1 MMPKKTVPLFFILLL
16 PLLVIAVYYSDNF
29 VDRFIVPKQM
39 LVFFLTGYYILFT
52 GVKLIFRKRPNVLKL
67 SLVDISVLLYV
78 AYIIAHIVLTD
89 SHKFRVHDFLLLVS
103 GVTVYFAMRIILGD
117 IKETDTYLKAFKYLL
132 TILFLLTIVEGVRSL
147 FQYFGITD
155 SPNENFRI
163 VGSFGN
169 PGPLANFMVISIPLS
184 SGSIL
189 LFQRQTRFDRLLFY
203 ISVVVLVVSLIVLPI
218 TQARTSWLAAIL
230 AVILV
235 VNYKYNICKKAIS
248 ILNTGF
254 KKIAFSVI
262 MLGLALLLGK
272 VLFSFKEGSSS
283 GRLFIWEVTLNMVK
297 DDPLLGKGFSTYPV
311 KHNVYQATY
320 FQKSGLENDYAWLAD
335 NVTYAFNEYLE
346 TAAETG
352 VLGLLLFLCIL
363 YAALFKYKAGANSH
377 DEHRGIQTLTS
388 ITLITILFS
397 GLFSYPLHSSPVLL
411 LFFILLGI
419 KSSTKIPFRSFNLS
433 KNTIRIFGL
442 LLTAVAIWFLTF
454 QYSRQSA
461 LKVWKEAAV
470 FAQNGKY
477 RPAFEK
483 YESIYPILSYNP
495 HFLYNYGSE
504 LSLAKQYKKSITVL
518 HQAEEQL
525 NDADLYTYLANSY
538 EGIGNIEKAEYYYKY
553 INWLIP
559 HRIYPK
565 YRLVYLYAKNKQM
578 DKALVLASE
587 IVNQKVKI
595 ESNTTEQIKAE
606 MMQFIHNYSTQ

>member
-1 MMPKKTVPLFFILLL
+1 
-16 PLLVIAVYYSDNF
+16 LLVGVYYSDKF

-39 LVFFLTGYYILFT
+39 LFFFLTGYYLLIAGL
-52 GVKLIFRKRPNVLKL
+52 KLVFQKRQFSLKL
-67 SLVDISVLLYV
+67 SLVDIAILFYV
-78 AYIIAHIVLTD
+78 AYIITHIVLTD

-169 PGPLANFMVISIPLS
+169 PGPLANFMVISLPLS
-184 SGSIL
+184 LGSIV

-203 ISVVVLVVSLIVLPI
+203 ISVVVLVITLIVLTL

-235 VNYKYNICKKAIS
+235 VNYKYNIWKKAIS

-262 MLGLALLLGK
+262 ILGLALLLGK

-297 DDPLLGKGFSTYPV
+297 DDPLLGKGVSTYPV
-311 KHNVYQATY
+311 EHNVYQAAY
-320 FQKSGLENDYAWLAD
+320 FQKSGLENDYTWLAD
-335 NVTYAFNEYLE
+335 NVTYAFNEYFE
-346 TAAETG
+346 IAAETG
-352 VLGLLLFLCIL
+352 MLGLLLFLFIL
-363 YAALFKYKAGANSH
+363 FAALFKYKAGANSH
-377 DEHRGIQTLTS
+377 DGNRGIQTLTS

-411 LFFILLGI
+411 LFFVLLGI
-419 KSSTKIPFRSFNLS
+419 KSSSKIPYRSFNLS

-504 LSLAKQYKKSITVL
+504 LSLAKQYKKSISVL
-518 HQAEEQL
+518 HQAEKQL

-595 ESNTTEQIKAE
+595 ESNTTEQIKGE
-606 MMQFIHNYSTQ
+606 MKQFIHNYSTQ